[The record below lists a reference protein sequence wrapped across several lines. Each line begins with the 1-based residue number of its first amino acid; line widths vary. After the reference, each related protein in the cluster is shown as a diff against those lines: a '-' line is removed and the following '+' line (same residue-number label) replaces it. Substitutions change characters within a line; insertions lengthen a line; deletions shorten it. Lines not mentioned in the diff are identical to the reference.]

1 MGKKEALEYIDSKA
15 ELVTEVSDKIW
26 GYAELSLME
35 HQSSELYVEVLKK
48 EGFQVETPVCGI
60 ETAYIASY
68 GSGKPIIG
76 ILAEYDALSG
86 LSQEAGAV
94 ERTRPR
100 LRPQHAWRRSHG
112 CGSGC
117 ETLPGGEGRRKRN
130 REILRLSR
138 RGGRGL
144 QGVYG

>member
-26 GYAELSLME
+26 GYAELSLIE
-35 HQSSELYVEVLKK
+35 HQSAKIYVEELKD

-94 ERTRPR
+94 ERKEVVP
-100 LRPQHAWRRSHG
+100 
-112 CGSGC
+112 
-117 ETLPGGEGRRKRN
+117 
-130 REILRLSR
+130 
-138 RGGRGL
+138 
-144 QGVYG
+144 

>member
-68 GSGKPIIG
+68 GSGKPIIRIQGGTSQLRSSSRMGSKACKLVFCLDTG
-76 ILAEYDALSG
+76 I
-86 LSQEAGAV
+86 AGSACHLV
-94 ERTRPR
+94 
-100 LRPQHAWRRSHG
+100 G
-112 CGSGC
+112 CARMPGQGC
-117 ETLPGGEGRRKRN
+117 
-130 REILRLSR
+130 
-138 RGGRGL
+138 
-144 QGVYG
+144 V

>member
-86 LSQEAGAV
+86 LSQDTATAAATTCLAQE
-94 ERTRPR
+94 P
-100 LRPQHAWRRSHG
+100 W
-112 CGSGC
+112 
-117 ETLPGGEGRRKRN
+117 
-130 REILRLSR
+130 LRLW
-138 RGGRGL
+138 L
-144 QGVYG
+144 